1 MVMRQYF
8 IIFAIAA
15 PLLVIALAFLW
26 PPIMWLMVILAVVI
40 GLGIWGY
47 APDKTDYSALVSV
60 PGSFPLYARV
70 CQT

>member
-26 PPIMWLMVILAVVI
+26 PPIMWLMVVLVVII
-40 GLGIWGY
+40 GLGVWDMLQTKRLVIEQRVMNI
-47 APDKTDYSALVSV
+47 SAK
-60 PGSFPLYARV
+60 
-70 CQT
+70 

>member
-26 PPIMWLMVILAVVI
+26 PPIMWLMVVLVVII
-40 GLGIWGY
+40 GLGVW
-47 APDKTDYSALVSV
+47 DMLQTKRLVIEQRE
-60 PGSFPLYARV
+60 L
-70 CQT
+70 